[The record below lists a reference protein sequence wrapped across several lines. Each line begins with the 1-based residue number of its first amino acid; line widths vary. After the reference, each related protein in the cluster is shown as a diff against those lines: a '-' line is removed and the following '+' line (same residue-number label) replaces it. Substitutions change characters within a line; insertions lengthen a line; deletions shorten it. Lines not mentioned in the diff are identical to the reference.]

1 MNKKALFNA
10 VEIMVYI
17 VITMVVAVF
26 IAFVAVDYK
35 NEDIRTTQLET
46 FLLQKKLTNSCL
58 AYADDTKTHYSVIDF
73 KKLSSETLS
82 KCYTK
87 EGFGYS
93 VKILELNNTVI
104 KEASNLN
111 LQQKADMKIC
121 EKVPGREC
129 FTKKILIN
137 FFDGSLRTGIME
149 IGVINNVE

>member
-10 VEIMVYI
+10 VEIMVYV
-17 VITMVVAVF
+17 VITVIVAVF
-26 IAFVAVDYK
+26 IAFVAVDYR
-35 NEDIRTTQLET
+35 NEDISTTQLET

-58 AYADDTKTHYSVIDF
+58 AYADSIRTYPSVIDL

-93 VKILELNNTVI
+93 IKILELNSTII

-111 LQQKADMKIC
+111 LQQKADIKVC
-121 EKVPGREC
+121 ERVPGHEC
-129 FTKKILIN
+129 FTKKLLIN
-137 FFDGSLRTGIME
+137 FFDGSLRTGYME
-149 IGVINNVE
+149 IGVINLVE